1 MNRQSLFMLIGAAFL
16 ALVAVVVARA
26 AFATKAAAPTAT
38 TFSIV
43 AAAKPLAFGDKITAD
58 SLKMVDLPV
67 NAIPQGAFRRLD
79 LALGDGT
86 RVAQRSLAVNEV
98 LVPTAISGTG
108 NRLSTMGVIGES
120 MRALTVNVTESSG
133 VGGLVA
139 PGDHVDVY
147 ITRTPP
153 EKVPHYDVVAPGPG
167 EMIDATDKRP
177 PSPPGAPT
185 TRHGPLAAGGP
196 AALVRSTVGEGE
208 KPQPITD
215 LLIQD
220 VRVLAIGQNINVS
233 SEKPELVKSATL
245 EVTPAQVA
253 KLTLGQS
260 VGTLALALR
269 PLSDKDHTA
278 VSSLHVEDLHDGPVH
293 VAAAAPVVRHVRVR
307 RAAAPA
313 APAEPQVDVVRG
325 GEATHYTVPS

>member
-16 ALVAVVVARA
+16 AIIAVVVARA
-26 AFATKAAAPTAT
+26 AFATKAAPPTAA
-38 TFSIV
+38 TFAIV
-43 AAAKPLAFGDKITAD
+43 VAAKPLAFGDKITAD
-58 SLKMVDLPV
+58 GLRLVDIPI
-67 NAIPQGAFRRLD
+67 NAVPQGAFRRIE
-79 LALGDGT
+79 LAVGDGS
-86 RVAQRSLAVNEV
+86 RVAQRTLAVNEIV
-98 LVPTAISGTG
+98 VPTAISGTG

-153 EKVPHYDVVAPGPG
+153 EKVARYDVVAPAT
-167 EMIDATDKRP
+167 DATDAAEP
-177 PSPPGAPT
+177 AAAPGA
-185 TRHGPLAAGGP
+185 RRAARPAGAP
-196 AALVRSTVGEGE
+196 AALVLARGDDGD

-245 EVTPAQVA
+245 EVSPAQVA

-260 VGTLALALR
+260 VGALALALR

-278 VSSLHVEDLHDGPVH
+278 VSSLHVADLHDGPVR
-293 VAAAAPVVRHVRVR
+293 AIAAPVVVHRVRVR
-307 RAAAPA
+307 RVVRAAAPA
-313 APAEPQVDVVRG
+313 APQVDVVRG